1 MSENSLRIE
10 RIDSIHNPGV
20 KRVVRLRTKKSRE
33 ARGQTIVEGVREVR
47 QALRAGLRFL
57 CVYICREGVYHCP
70 EDLLKEIQSAGT
82 RIMEAG
88 CSVYDRMAYGDR
100 REGVL
105 ALVEQPH
112 WTLDRLTLSAVPLVV
127 VLENVEKP
135 GNLGAVLRTAD
146 GAGADALLVCDDK
159 TDIYNPNTVRASLG
173 AVFTVPTV
181 TCSAGEALAFLR
193 AKGIRT
199 FAAVVQATDKYFNS
213 DMRGPAAVVLGSE
226 QDGLGEFWRRNTDES
241 VCIPMLG
248 KIDSLNVSVAAA
260 LMIYEAVRQR
270 AK

>member
-1 MSENSLRIE
+1 MSSRNSSVE
-10 RIDSIHNPGV
+10 RIDSVHNAGV

-47 QALRAGLRFL
+47 QALRAGLRFS

-70 EDLLKEIQSAGT
+70 DELYKELQGAGV
-82 RIMEAG
+82 RILETG

-112 WTLDRLTLSAVPLVV
+112 WTLDSLALSSVPLVV

-135 GNLGAVLRTAD
+135 GNLGAILRTAD
-146 GAGADALLVCDDK
+146 GAGVDALLVCDEK

-173 AVFTVPTV
+173 AVFTVPTA
-181 TCSAGEALAFLR
+181 TCPAGEALAFLR

-199 FAAVVQATDKYFNS
+199 FAAVVQATDKYSNT
-213 DMRGPAAVVLGSE
+213 DMRGPAAVILGSE
-226 QDGLGEFWRRNTDES
+226 QDGLSEFWRRNTDES

-248 KIDSLNVSVAAA
+248 KVDSLNVSVAAA

>member
-112 WTLDRLTLSAVPLVV
+112 WTLDRLTLSAVPLV
-127 VLENVEKP
+127 E
-135 GNLGAVLRTAD
+135 
-146 GAGADALLVCDDK
+146 
-159 TDIYNPNTVRASLG
+159 I
-173 AVFTVPTV
+173 
-181 TCSAGEALAFLR
+181 GEH
-193 AKGIRT
+193 T
-199 FAAVVQATDKYFNS
+199 
-213 DMRGPAAVVLGSE
+213 SE
-226 QDGLGEFWRRNTDES
+226 LQS
-241 VCIPMLG
+241 
-248 KIDSLNVSVAAA
+248 
-260 LMIYEAVRQR
+260 QR
-270 AK
+270 